1 MPPSQTQRLITMIER
16 KHTMTTITD
25 YIFATIM
32 TAGEISGA
40 AFIAATL
47 SSLAIGV
54 FIAFIYS
61 IKNTYSKSFL
71 VTIALLPA
79 VVQMVIMLVNGNIGA
94 GVAVAGT
101 FSLVR
106 FRSAPG
112 TGKEITAIFL
122 SMAVGL
128 ATGMGYIG
136 VAAVFSLII
145 SLASLL
151 LTNLFC
157 KNTNEEKT
165 LKITVPESLDFE
177 GIFDDIFARY
187 TTKAELC
194 DVKTSGMG
202 SLYKL
207 SYQIAM
213 RPQISTKAMMDEIRQ
228 RNGNL
233 EISCSRPV
241 VIRSEE
247 L

>member
-1 MPPSQTQRLITMIER
+1 MSFTDLLFGTIITNSTVTGASFMI
-16 KHTMTTITD
+16 
-25 YIFATIM
+25 ATVC
-32 TAGEISGA
+32 
-40 AFIAATL
+40 
-47 SSLAIGV
+47 SLVIGV
-54 FIAFIYS
+54 FIAFMYT
-61 IKNTYSKSFL
+61 IKNSYSKSYIITL
-71 VTIALLPA
+71 ALLPA
-79 VVQMVIMLVNGNIGA
+79 IVQMVIMMVNGNIGA

-112 TGKEITAIFL
+112 TGKEITSIFL
-122 SMAVGL
+122 AMAVGL

-136 VAAVFSLII
+136 LAAIFAVIITLANLILI
-145 SLASLL
+145 GSGFGSGSA
-151 LTNLFC
+151 
-157 KNTNEEKT
+157 EEKT
-165 LKITVPESLDFE
+165 LKITVPEGLDFE

-194 DVKTSGMG
+194 EVKTSGMG

-207 SYQIAM
+207 NYSVVM
-213 RPQISTKAMMDEIRQ
+213 RNRASTKGMIDEMRQ

-241 VIRSEE
+241 AIKAEE